1 MDLSR
6 YLSQV
11 QAFLNKENG
20 LRLADLLYI
29 RGGHAHHL
37 LDTALEYR
45 PDDLERECRD
55 KIDQQ
60 LWDDITLLHI
70 RVLISRGLNDYPSAY
85 TEQAALVQ
93 SFLRTFPTLTR
104 WSLPILYTIHNDLW
118 LLANEADEQL
128 KIKGEKGGKLEDA
141 ARNINKAFT
150 ACITDR
156 WDGTFDLGNENLLS
170 FLRSLDLSTRSTH
183 LRSRRPILLF
193 ALVKTQPPSP
203 HPQLKQQNLCK
214 NVLRAVRASD
224 LPGVEQFP
232 KSHRVTYRYYLG
244 VLNFLE
250 EDYKKAEAELMVAFK
265 ECHSRAKKNKE
276 WVSSVVHH
284 LTYSPP
290 KLKIPFITHPSL
302 PSLPSYAFTGRSS
315 TSFSRPSSSA
325 ACFPRALSS
334 TASHVSVH
342 FTTRSSWQPAR
353 ETSRSLTVASRAPN
367 GPSWQGELTLLLRGR
382 ESLWSGCCF
391 EKCELKSRHPD
402 LNILTRLCH
411 SFNLMDRTTK
421 LPVSVFQQ
429 ALAFV
434 GMNIDLA
441 EVECMLANMIYK
453 GYIKGY
459 LSHEKMFL
467 VLSSKDPFPSFK
479 EVNGLG

>member
-156 WDGTFDLGNENLLS
+156 GPLSTSRKWGTYYIINLL
-170 FLRSLDLSTRSTH
+170 F
-183 LRSRRPILLF
+183 
-193 ALVKTQPPSP
+193 KTYFR
-203 HPQLKQQNLCK
+203 LKQQNLCK

-276 WVSSVVHH
+276 QILHFLLPTLLVRGV
-284 LTYSPP
+284 
-290 KLKIPFITHPSL
+290 L
-302 PSLPSYAFTGRSS
+302 PSRALLDR
-315 TSFSRPSSSA
+315 
-325 ACFPRALSS
+325 FPRLGTLYDPLVLA
-334 TASHVSVH
+334 
-342 FTTRSSWQPAR
+342 AR
-353 ETSRSLTVASRAPN
+353 AGNVKEFDRGLARAERPLVARGTYLTVERARVVVVRV
-367 GPSWQGELTLLLRGR
+367 LFR
-382 ESLWSGCCF
+382 
-391 EKCELKSRHPD
+391 KV
-402 LNILTRLCH
+402 
-411 SFNLMDRTTK
+411 FNLMDRTTK

-459 LSHEKMFL
+459 LSHEKLFL